1 MRTDDH
7 TLAAR
12 AFARS
17 LNVLLKYVRL
27 YGSEHKLTAAQFE
40 IAWSE
45 LNNSLRDQNFLL
57 LGQVDGRILIDGA
70 PLEGGISEKTL
81 AQVFSAASI
90 SSLQFTPA
98 TTRDDFQNLVRCFAS
113 LRPGNSHSD
122 LARMLG
128 NSTAIKLNSVRFIPE
143 DSSAPSS
150 AILQGIA
157 SRVLGGSDQ
166 LQDLVKDPN
175 RIIQLIAAAEGSRG
189 NGGDTGNNHATSAD
203 AVHIDQPRFAAAL
216 QLLLQMAQTTKGPA
230 AENPAQVQLQLAGTP
245 GDASQLVNALLSSVA
260 KNAEDRPDTPL
271 LIRIAEH
278 LAIRFAMQAYE
289 RGEVRVNAVRE
300 MLERMSRNMQELR
313 SILSAHEERMNR
325 AGMIVDHPA
334 DILDRQFWAA
344 MPEKGKRSVLL
355 SNDGWCIPARNVR
368 SYVTELLTRGDR
380 EIAVKIL
387 NKYLDAIAHPN
398 VEARRR
404 SASGLPELGE
414 TLAAA
419 DPELLARAID
429 TVGSQLS
436 RETIVELQSLQEA
449 AFVRLGQTATH
460 QHNFIALESACRSLR
475 ALEKDHATI
484 ARHLRPRIAV
494 ESRLREYL
502 DEALAANVPPPA
514 LVHIL
519 QLSPYAVVAELS
531 VRLQRS
537 SRRDECGRI
546 VRLASIIG
554 DTAVQ
559 YLRNQL
565 RSGNFGDAMSS
576 VGLLSHLDPAL
587 LDTELASRLAK
598 WPRFYQM
605 GVLRQLAAGSS
616 PQRGRMLLN
625 LLSVID
631 PLLLPAFLEELALVE
646 EEDAAQ
652 RLKLLAD
659 GDSAAGNLPFLRV
672 KAIEALGALRRTD
685 AIPVLNELASGGGL
699 RAWRFPREIRIA
711 ASQALAKCGSGGLRT
726 KTGLDPIEFGL
737 GPLDGDS
744 GWVRSRRYQRVR
756 PAEPITAI
764 ASTSRGRSRVE
775 LNLLS
780 LGGGQAVADSAL
792 PIATEAL
799 LEVPLGFSKLR
810 SRIVVCATTPVGF
823 GFEILDMPLP
833 DRSRL
838 RHLLASELRRAGNA

>member
-27 YGSEHKLTAAQFE
+27 YGSEHKLTGAQFE

-45 LNNSLRDQNFLL
+45 LNKSLHDQNSLLI
-57 LGQVDGRILIDGA
+57 GQVEGKILIDGA
-70 PLEGGISEKTL
+70 PLDAGVSEKSL
-81 AQVFSAASI
+81 AQVFAGASI

-98 TTRDDFQNLVRCFAS
+98 TGRDDFHNFVRCFS
-113 LRPGNSHSD
+113 SMRPGNSYKD

-128 NSTAIKLNSVRFIPE
+128 SSTNIKLNSIRFVPE
-143 DSSAPSS
+143 DPLSPNS

-157 SRVLGGSDQ
+157 SRVLGGSEQ
-166 LQDLVKDPN
+166 MQDLARDPN
-175 RIIQLIAAAEGSRG
+175 RVIQLIAAAEGSRG
-189 NGGDTGNNHATSAD
+189 NGSGDAPVRET
-203 AVHIDQPRFAAAL
+203 VHIDQTRFAAAL
-216 QLLLQMAQTTKGPA
+216 QLLLRMAKTVQGPA
-230 AENPAQVQLQLAGTP
+230 VENPAKLQVQLADTP
-245 GDASQLVNALLSSVA
+245 GDASQLLNALLSSVA
-260 KNAEDRPDTPL
+260 KDADDRPDTPL

-313 SILSAHEERMNR
+313 AILSAHEERMNR
-325 AGMIVDHPA
+325 AGMLVDHPA
-334 DILDRQFWAA
+334 DILDRQFWAS
-344 MPEKGKRSVLL
+344 MPEKGKRAVLL
-355 SNDGWCIPARNVR
+355 SNDGWCVPARNIR
-368 SYVTELLTRGDR
+368 SYVKELLARGDR
-380 EIAVKIL
+380 DSAATIFK
-387 NKYLDAIAHPN
+387 KYLQAIEHPN

-404 SASGLPELGE
+404 SASGLCELGE
-414 TLAAA
+414 TLSEV
-419 DPELLARAID
+419 DPELIAQAINA
-429 TVGSQLS
+429 VGAQLS
-436 RETIVELQSLQEA
+436 RESIAELQSLQEA

-460 QHNFIALESACRSLR
+460 QHNFPAVEAACQTLR
-475 ALEKDHATI
+475 LLEKDHATI

-502 DEALAANVPPPA
+502 DEALGHATPPSA
-514 LVHIL
+514 LVHVL
-519 QLSPYAVVAELS
+519 QLSPYAVIAELAT
-531 VRLQRS
+531 RLQRS

-546 VRLASIIG
+546 VGLASIIG

-559 YLRNQL
+559 YLRNHL
-565 RSGNFGDAMSS
+565 RSGNFADAMSS

-587 LDTELASRLAK
+587 LDAELASRLTK

-605 GVLRQLAAGSS
+605 GVLRQLAAASS
-616 PQRGRMLLN
+616 PKRGRMLLN

-659 GDSAAGNLPFLRV
+659 GDSAAEDLPFLRV

-685 AIPVLNELASGGGL
+685 AIPVLSELASGSGL
-699 RAWRFPREIRIA
+699 RAWKFPREIRIA
-711 ASQALAKCGSGGLRT
+711 ASQALAKCGSGGVRS
-726 KTGLDPIEFGL
+726 KSGLDAIEFGL
-737 GPLDGDS
+737 GPLDGES

-756 PAEPITAI
+756 PSEPITAI
-764 ASTSRGRSRVE
+764 ASTARGRSKVE
-775 LNLLS
+775 LHLLS
-780 LGGGQAVADSAL
+780 LGGGQAVADAVL
-792 PIATEAL
+792 PVATEAL

-810 SRIVVCATTPVGF
+810 SRIVVCASAPAGF
-823 GFEILDMPLP
+823 GFEILDMPLA

-838 RHLLASELRRAGNA
+838 RHLLAGEIRRTASA